1 MFYSK
6 GYSLERM
13 SEFLTTT
20 SQGVYGIP
28 LGVSASYIILFSI
41 YGIATKI
48 APIALALIM
57 FGLGLGLTVN
67 DFLRV
72 VKIPRDFLVGFLCQV
87 ILLPIIAFILIKII
101 PMPLEIALGVMV
113 IAAAPG
119 GVTSNVLTK
128 FANGDV
134 ALSVSLTAIVSI
146 LSILTVPFIIFTS
159 ADLLGVSEINREIS
173 MTSMSLKMFFVVT
186 VPVIFGMVVR
196 SLMTD
201 FITRKTLIVQRISV
215 ILFMIVFISI
225 WVEEWDRII
234 SFITRAGLVA
244 FILNIVMI
252 FTGYYV
258 AKYFTS
264 GVAQRKCISLE
275 CGLQNGT
282 LAVFVATQL
291 FDNIVFMVPTAAYAL
306 IMFVTSIFFV
316 LIVRKIN

>member
-1 MFYSK
+1 M
-6 GYSLERM
+6 E
-13 SEFLTTT
+13 
-20 SQGVYGIP
+20 
-28 LGVSASYIILFSI
+28 
-41 YGIATKI
+41 IATTI

-57 FGLGLGLTVN
+57 LGLGLGLTVN

-72 VKIPRDFLVGFLCQV
+72 IKIPRDFLVGFLCQV

-101 PMPLEIALGVMV
+101 PMPLEIALGVMI

-119 GVTSNVLTK
+119 GVTSNILTK

-186 VPVIFGMVVR
+186 IPVILGMVIR

-201 FITRKTLIVQRISV
+201 FIMSKTLIVQRISV

-234 SFITRAGLVA
+234 SFITRAGLVS

-291 FDNIVFMVPTAAYAL
+291 FDDIVFMVPTAAYAL